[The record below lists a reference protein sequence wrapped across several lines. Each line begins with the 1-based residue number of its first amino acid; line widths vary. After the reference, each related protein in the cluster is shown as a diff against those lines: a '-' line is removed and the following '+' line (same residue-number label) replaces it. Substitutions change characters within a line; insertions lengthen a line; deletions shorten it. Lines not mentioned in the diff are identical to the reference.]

1 MLTRVFGRRKNMWG
15 LVIHTRLHAPTAG
28 GDARKC
34 VLRTTRLDAALSS
47 IPTRIMPNREEESCV
62 PGAQWFF
69 CFRNPRAR
77 NLNEAPIPF
86 QPAPSHRTK
95 SLLNWDFGEGNV
107 FAATTRAPNT
117 HFFQMRPTL
126 VVARGTAVGGG
137 RVKPQL
143 P

>member
-86 QPAPSHRTK
+86 QPAPSQCGVVASAENEKPTSFLPRLPACFFLCGFFVRK
-95 SLLNWDFGEGNV
+95 SLI
-107 FAATTRAPNT
+107 
-117 HFFQMRPTL
+117 
-126 VVARGTAVGGG
+126 
-137 RVKPQL
+137 VKV
-143 P
+143 